1 MTKIVTETNLVDW
14 DYNGPDAFEPK
25 TAVEVTIE
33 PKKIEVELSGDNAL
47 GAIYR
52 RSVLLEMH
60 NDDGLR
66 VLIYGFDQSEPR
78 VFIVGVDGTIEE
90 RTH

>member
-14 DYNGPDAFEPK
+14 DYDGPDAFEPK

-33 PKKIEVELSGDNAL
+33 PKKIEVELTGDQVHGVTYN
-47 GAIYR
+47 
-52 RSVLLEMH
+52 RSVTLEMDK
-60 NDDGLR
+60 DDNLR
-66 VLIYGFDQSEPR
+66 VIVYGFNQGEPR
-78 VFIVGVDGTIEE
+78 VFFVGLDGTIEE